1 MYRYG
6 VIKRLHNKFTSK
18 QKRWRKIN
26 EDKRRVRRWQKK
38 KTKEQKYL
46 ILAGNDSKLIRSQQ
60 KKAEDHANL
69 HLKAGFCL
77 ILFLLLSPRFML
89 LLPVSFSFSWPLH
102 GFLAHQHHF
111 AHQPTSLQ
119 QHPPTRVDEE
129 RACVP
134 PRGWREKGSWE
145 RVCVFREWLLCGNAG
160 YPNSWIGEISCFW
173 SVWRAPEWS
182 VALCLCVSCR
192 SHSSI
197 LPHSTAFVG
206 YKKPKA

>member
-1 MYRYG
+1 M
-6 VIKRLHNKFTSK
+6 KR
-18 QKRWRKIN
+18 
-26 EDKRRVRRWQKK
+26 KRRVRRWQKK

-119 QHPPTRVDEE
+119 QHPPTRYVCHH
-129 RACVP
+129 ASLSW
-134 PRGWREKGSWE
+134 PRFCFPCHFHSK
-145 RVCVFREWLLCGNAG
+145 FRFSLKNV
-160 YPNSWIGEISCFW
+160 IFF
-173 SVWRAPEWS
+173 
-182 VALCLCVSCR
+182 
-192 SHSSI
+192 
-197 LPHSTAFVG
+197 FVG
-206 YKKPKA
+206 WWNFVFCFFISFVGLWIRV